1 MDGPVAEVPKL
12 WSLLESPRKQIQE
25 IAGPSPR
32 APNLAC
38 VVLCTY
44 ENFSWGADVATVTPV
59 KALAWQVRILRI
71 VFW

>member
-1 MDGPVAEVPKL
+1 MIRNNKIDIGKRNDGTGLRMVGPVAEIPKL

-44 ENFSWGADVATVTPV
+44 ENFS
-59 KALAWQVRILRI
+59 
-71 VFW
+71 